1 MARIVGIAIRVS
13 LSSWGSLMFTGP
25 IGPSV
30 ADGSRRSTRKKI
42 SLHQATFLAGSND
55 GSCIDWMALVSVVIV
70 GNGAVRDP
78 FVGDG
83 LWVFCVGWGGL
94 GE

>member
-25 IGPSV
+25 VGPSA

-42 SLHQATFLAGSND
+42 SLHQTTFLAGSND
-55 GSCIDWMALVSVVIV
+55 GSCIDGMVPVSVVIV
-70 GNGAVRDP
+70 GNGAMGDA
-78 FVGDG
+78 FVGDELLCG
-83 LWVFCVGWGGL
+83 GWG
-94 GE
+94 EW